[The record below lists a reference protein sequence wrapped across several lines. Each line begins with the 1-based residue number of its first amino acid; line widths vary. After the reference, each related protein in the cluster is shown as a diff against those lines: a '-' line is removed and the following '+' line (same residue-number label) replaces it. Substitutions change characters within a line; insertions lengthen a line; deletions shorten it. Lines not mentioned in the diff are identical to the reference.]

1 MLRNSFAGLL
11 FSRGTHLDNF
21 LYVLHETSST
31 LSVQAIPQAP
41 SDPTTPV
48 LAEVSIIPSDSPLGS
63 TFAAA
68 EILIPDTTTE
78 FSTPYI
84 YVSNRNTGTP
94 DPRGDTIAIF
104 QHVQATSTSPD
115 TLVLVAQVFTGLDQ
129 IRGMEI
135 GSVEAGSVE
144 FLVASGFAGTGG
156 VVVFRRVNG
165 GAGLVEVARNTEVLT
180 RTSFVWL

>member
-1 MLRNSFAGLL
+1 V
-11 FSRGTHLDNF
+11 HPDNF

-31 LSVQAIPQAP
+31 LSVQVIPQTP
-41 SDPTTPV
+41 GGPTTPII
-48 LAEVSIIPSDSPLGS
+48 ASVSTIPSDRPVGS
-63 TFAAA
+63 IFAAA
-68 EILIPDTTTE
+68 EILIPETTIE
-78 FSTPYI
+78 FPIPYI
-84 YVSNRNTGTP
+84 YTSNRNTGVS

-104 QHVQATSTSPD
+104 QHVQATNTSPD

-135 GSVEAGSVE
+135 GSVEDGSVE